1 MDVFSPDG
9 RVLTRWTCSHPMN
22 MAPDVVVE
30 VLSPTET
37 ASELEEKL
45 RDYRAAETRLAWIV
59 DPTARI
65 LAR

>member
-1 MDVFSPDG
+1 
-9 RVLTRWTCSHPMN
+9 MN
-22 MAPDVVVE
+22 VAPDVVVE

-45 RDYRAAETRLAWIV
+45 RDYRAAETRLAWIA

>member
-1 MDVFSPDG
+1 MSV
-9 RVLTRWTCSHPMN
+9 
-22 MAPDVVVE
+22 APDVVVE